1 VEKGTSVVD
10 DELLDLVSEV
20 KEPLKLEAVV
30 DPCSSS
36 SSVDQDTCSLRIE
49 VPQVEYRPN
58 SLHRLLTFPSRRLS
72 VPLVLV
78 DRIG

>member
-1 VEKGTSVVD
+1 MEKGTSVVD

-20 KEPLKLEAVV
+20 KEPLKLEAVM

-36 SSVDQDTCSLRIE
+36 SFVWQDTCSLRIE
-49 VPQVEYRPN
+49 VPPVGYRPN
-58 SLHRLLTFPSRRLS
+58 SLRQLLTFPSRRLS